1 MPLLG
6 PLYLHSLLR
15 KLILYIS
22 CDQLPLVICSG
33 LMYGYAVSG
42 AEGAGSLV
50 ANLTTYP
57 VPDGFKTSI
66 VPSLLFGS
74 LISATDP
81 GKFIKNIR
89 TRALEC

>member
-1 MPLLG
+1 
-6 PLYLHSLLR
+6 
-15 KLILYIS
+15 
-22 CDQLPLVICSG
+22 
-33 LMYGYAVSG
+33 MYGYAVSG

-81 GKFIKNIR
+81 GKVIKNIR
-89 TRALEC
+89 TRALECYNPWLLT